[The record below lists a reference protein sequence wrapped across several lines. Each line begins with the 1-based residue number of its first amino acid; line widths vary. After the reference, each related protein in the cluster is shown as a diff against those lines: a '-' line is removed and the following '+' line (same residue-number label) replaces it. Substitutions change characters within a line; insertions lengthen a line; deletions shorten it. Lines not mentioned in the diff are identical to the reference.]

1 MKKILSLSCLWAFL
15 LLQTPVI
22 ALVPGP
28 ILLSEESLQS
38 LKNSGDAPLE
48 IPKSRAKGHCL
59 KIESSRICPGI
70 PFVKAQALHSSLLP
84 ENASRVL
91 LYPEKGNLQALLV
104 FLPTSFQLPAPS
116 PEQEPLVLG
125 PEPSPLK
132 DVLAVFSEV
141 PSPLPFAQIFPAKI
155 GNVEDLT
162 VWYFAEKHLGLISHH
177 SEKGDF
183 VVGVFVHH

>member
-1 MKKILSLSCLWAFL
+1 MKNILSVSCLWALL
-15 LLQTPVI
+15 LLQTPVM

-48 IPKSRAKGHCL
+48 IPKNRAKGQCL
-59 KIESSRICPGI
+59 KIEKNRICPGI
-70 PFVKAQALHSSLLP
+70 PFAKAQTLHSSLLP
-84 ENASRVL
+84 ETAARVL
-91 LYPEKGNLQALLV
+91 LYPEKDNLQALLV
-104 FLPTSFQLPAPS
+104 FLPTSVQLPAPS

-132 DVLAVFSEV
+132 DVMAAFPEV
-141 PSPLPFAQIFPAKI
+141 PSNLPFAQIFPAKVA
-155 GNVEDLT
+155 NVEDLT
-162 VWYFAEKHLGLISHH
+162 VWYYAERHLGLISHH